1 MSRIHEALQKAE
13 RERKS
18 AQPGELTASELAIP
32 ILAGGAPA
40 ASIAAGSAPQ
50 LPPPLPRKIE
60 SGSEPQLSSSMPSE
74 MESGIAGSGTAE
86 WRPDSESMLF
96 FDSSK
101 HYEVG
106 MEEFRTLRS
115 RLFQIREKRPLKT
128 VLVSSALPGEGKSFV
143 AANLAQAI
151 ARQHGRRVLLI
162 DTDLRRASLHESL
175 GTRDTPGMTDFLRG
189 AVDEHA
195 VLQRGPMEGLFF
207 IARGTEVANPAE
219 LLANGRCKTLLQR
232 LAPHFDWIILDSPPA
247 VPVSDASLL
256 AEYCDGVLLV
266 VRSGNTPI
274 EQAQRAAKEFSEKA
288 ILGVVLND
296 VLSASGYNSYYYK
309 GYGGYGHRHRTAA
322 KS

>member
-18 AQPGELTASELAIP
+18 GQPGELSPSELAIP
-32 ILAGGAPA
+32 VLTGGEQPA
-40 ASIAAGSAPQ
+40 AIAATPQ
-50 LPPPLPRKIE
+50 IPPPVPGKME
-60 SGSEPQLSSSMPSE
+60 SGSQAQLSSSIPSQ
-74 MESGIAGSGTAE
+74 MESGIAAGTAE
-86 WRPDSESMLF
+86 WKPNRESMLF

-128 VLVSSALPGEGKSFV
+128 VLVCSALPGEGKSFV

-162 DTDLRRASLHESL
+162 DTDLRRASLHVAL

-189 AVDEHA
+189 TADEHA

-207 IARGTEVANPAE
+207 IARGTEAANPAE
-219 LLANGRCKTLLQR
+219 LIANGRCKSLLQR

-266 VRSGNTPI
+266 VRAGSTPI

-296 VLSASGYNSYYYK
+296 AVSESGYNKYYK
-309 GYGGYGHRHRTAA
+309 GYGSYGRPPQSAS
-322 KS
+322 KL

>member
-18 AQPGELTASELAIP
+18 GQPGELSPSELAIP
-32 ILAGGAPA
+32 VLTGGEQPA
-40 ASIAAGSAPQ
+40 AIAATPQ
-50 LPPPLPRKIE
+50 LPPPVPGKIE
-60 SGSEPQLSSSMPSE
+60 SGSQAQLSSSIPSQ
-74 MESGIAGSGTAE
+74 MESGIAAGTAE
-86 WRPDSESMLF
+86 WKPNRESMLF

-128 VLVSSALPGEGKSFV
+128 VLVCSALPGEGKSFV

-162 DTDLRRASLHESL
+162 DTDLRRASLHVAL

-189 AVDEHA
+189 TADEHA

-207 IARGTEVANPAE
+207 IARGTEAANPAE
-219 LLANGRCKTLLQR
+219 LIANGRCKSLLQR

-266 VRSGNTPI
+266 VRAGSTPI

-296 VLSASGYNSYYYK
+296 AVSESGYNKYYK
-309 GYGGYGHRHRTAA
+309 GYGSYGRPPQSAS
-322 KS
+322 KL

>member
-18 AQPGELTASELAIP
+18 GQPGELSPSELAIP
-32 ILAGGAPA
+32 VLTGGEQPA
-40 ASIAAGSAPQ
+40 AIAATPQ
-50 LPPPLPRKIE
+50 LPPPAPGKIE
-60 SGSEPQLSSSMPSE
+60 SGSQAQLSSSIPSQ
-74 MESGIAGSGTAE
+74 MESGIAAGTAE
-86 WRPDSESMLF
+86 WKPNRESMLF

-128 VLVSSALPGEGKSFV
+128 VLVCSALPGEGKSFV

-162 DTDLRRASLHESL
+162 DTDLRRASLHVAL

-189 AVDEHA
+189 TADEHA

-207 IARGTEVANPAE
+207 IARGTEAANPAE
-219 LLANGRCKTLLQR
+219 LIANGRCKSLLQR

-266 VRSGNTPI
+266 VRAGSTPI

-296 VLSASGYNSYYYK
+296 AVSESGYNKYYK
-309 GYGGYGHRHRTAA
+309 GYGSYGRPPQSAS
-322 KS
+322 KL

>member
-18 AQPGELTASELAIP
+18 GQPGELSPSELAIP
-32 ILAGGAPA
+32 VLTGGEQPSA
-40 ASIAAGSAPQ
+40 IAAGSTPQ
-50 LPPPLPRKIE
+50 LPPPVPGKIE
-60 SGSEPQLSSSMPSE
+60 SGSQPQLSSSMPSQ
-74 MESGIAGSGTAE
+74 MESGIAAGTAE
-86 WRPDSESMLF
+86 WKPDGESMLF

-128 VLVSSALPGEGKSFV
+128 VLVCSALPGEGKSFV

-162 DTDLRRASLHESL
+162 DTDLRRASLHVAL

-189 AVDEHA
+189 TADEHA

-219 LLANGRCKTLLQR
+219 LIANGRCKSLLQR

-266 VRSGNTPI
+266 VRAGSTPI

-296 VLSASGYNSYYYK
+296 AVSDSGYSKYYK
-309 GYGGYGHRHRTAA
+309 GYGGYGHPPQSASRL
-322 KS
+322 

>member
-18 AQPGELTASELAIP
+18 AQPGELSASELAIP
-32 ILAGGAPA
+32 VLAGGAPT
-40 ASIAAGSAPQ
+40 ASIAAGSEPQ
-50 LPPPLPRKIE
+50 FPPPIPGKIE
-60 SGSEPQLSSSMPSE
+60 PRSEPQLSSPAPSA
-74 MESGIAGSGTAE
+74 MESGFATGDTAE

-115 RLFQIREKRPLKT
+115 RLFQIREKRPLKII
-128 VLVSSALPGEGKSFV
+128 LVSSALPGEGKSFV
-143 AANLAQAI
+143 SANLAQAI

-162 DTDLRRASLHESL
+162 DSDLRRASLHESL
-175 GTRDTPGMTDFLRG
+175 GTRATPGMTDFLRG
-189 AVDEHA
+189 TADEHA

-207 IARGTEVANPAE
+207 IGRGTEEANPAE
-219 LLANGRCKTLLQR
+219 LIGNGRCKTLLQR

-256 AEYCDGVLLV
+256 AQHCDGVLLV
-266 VRSGNTPI
+266 VRSGSTPI

-288 ILGVVLND
+288 IIGVVLND
-296 VLSASGYNSYYYK
+296 AVAASGYNSYYK
-309 GYGGYGHRHRTAA
+309 GYGGYGHPPRKAA
-322 KS
+322 KP